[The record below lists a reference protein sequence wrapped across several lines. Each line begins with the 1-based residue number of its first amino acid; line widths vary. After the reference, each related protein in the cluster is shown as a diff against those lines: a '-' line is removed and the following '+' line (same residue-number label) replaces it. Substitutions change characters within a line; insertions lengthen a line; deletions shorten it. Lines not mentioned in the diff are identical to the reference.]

1 MPKKY
6 NNKKGFTLIEI
17 LVVVIIVGIL
27 ASILVPTYQ
36 KYILKSRAAEALNLL
51 EMVKTRQQV
60 ALAKS
65 PTKTYIPNAAELA
78 PLTAGSTET
87 AQGVDLLVNTDYTV
101 TLNSSSQCAIV
112 IYKQGTA
119 EEFTFAAS
127 YERPGV
133 ACVGSVCNSFTSVT
147 TNDIDSVC
155 VLETTQQVA
164 PPPGPVCEKT
174 CPDFAPLNADIC
186 ACVCTN
192 TGTLMDELTQSCP
205 DPSCQDDFTGCPPDK
220 VLTPIPTNLCQC
232 ACPPTK
238 PIEGENDTCLDCND
252 ACPTNMSFHWSYD
265 RRRCETSCP
274 TNTILDPNSSPS
286 NPQCISCAQAT
297 GGASPR
303 WVADATIVPSETS
316 GLCVV
321 SNGGHCEPCPEDKPI
336 WDGETCISCAELHAY
351 AESRTSGVSSG
362 GTTTGYTYTEIAAYQ
377 IKEQATSAS
386 PKSGGTK
393 SGDPK
398 SGDTKSGDDKSLGGE
413 EKSEGGDKSTELG
426 DKSTEASKVMA
437 AKAEAAAAAVKSPSS
452 GSSNSVYDAL
462 IAQYGSGR
470 FWHSGTCKECWE
482 VDITKPEWNGTEC
495 VSCIEAHPARV
506 KCSAANTSSNNGG
519 SSGGGNSYYG
529 GNHEYMQMGVSLP
542 TRFNDYITDFRAN
555 LDKYALDSG
564 ALLAVQWGVGWIDE
578 FGHEMSLD
586 DVTDMLNRCNNCK
599 CGMSGTCGECYG
611 HQTYNTYTNEIPPCN
626 SSHAGDTATASCRVC
641 NHTMQP
647 NLMYENDCFG
657 GDIVETSG
665 SCECRFESGEYRWLC
680 EGLCHFGGHVNATGL
695 PDCLG
700 QGCQVLPVGSGGFQ
714 SYYISGDYVC
724 NIREMTIPGNSSE
737 PPSTFDTTAQGSCE
751 DTWYG
756 ATEYVPA
763 KPIWNSTTHQCEA
776 CPSPTLNACSSTNG
790 QQGQFSLSNV
800 YYWNGGNTCAHI
812 GGLTVSS
819 VEGYQMPHCF
829 SSGDGTLYKY
839 IYCGGQGGGNSMV
852 INGCNGQFYFKDN
865 ATKQHFISKYQ
876 NGYPTN
882 MLHVKGE
889 SGIDTSVINFLNA
902 LTSPQTINGV
912 TMFEPRSK
920 KFYAITKLGLAPVDS
935 FFQYVVVE

>member
-17 LVVVIIVGIL
+17 LVAVIIVGIL

-51 EMVKTRQQV
+51 EMVKTRQHIE
-60 ALAKS
+60 LAKS
-65 PTKTYIPNAAELA
+65 PTKTYVPNAASLA
-78 PLTAGSTET
+78 PLTAGATEA
-87 AQGVDLLVNTDYTV
+87 AQGVDLIVNSDYTV

-119 EEFTFAAS
+119 DEFTFAAS

-133 ACVGSVCNSFTSVT
+133 ACVGTVCNSFTSVT

-155 VLETTQQVA
+155 VLETHQQVA
-164 PPPGPVCEKT
+164 PPPDQGCDKT

-186 ACVCTN
+186 GCVCTN
-192 TGTLMDELTQSCP
+192 TGNLMNDLPPYCP
-205 DPSCQDDFTGCPPDK
+205 EPSCQDDFTGCPGDK
-220 VLTPIPTNLCQC
+220 ILTPIPTNLCNC

-238 PIEGENDTCLDCND
+238 PIEGANDTCLDCND
-252 ACPTNMSFHWSYD
+252 ACPTNMSFIWSPT
-265 RRRCETSCP
+265 RRRCESVCP
-274 TNTILDPNSSPS
+274 TGTILDSSSSPS

-297 GGASPR
+297 GGASPL
-303 WVADATIVPSETS
+303 WVANSTITPSENT

-321 SNGGHCEPCPEDKPI
+321 SNGGHCEPCPSDRPI
-336 WDGETCISCAELHAY
+336 WDGSMCISCNELHAY
-351 AESRTSGVSSG
+351 AASKTSSVTSGGSS
-362 GTTTGYTYTEIAAYQ
+362 TGYTYTEVVHI
-377 IKEQATSAS
+377 IKDQATSAA

-393 SGDPK
+393 AG
-398 SGDTKSGDDKSLGGE
+398 GDDKITGGLGDDKLKDGDDKQNNYIVV
-413 EKSEGGDKSTELG
+413 EKNAATAGVKSTSG
-426 DKSTEASKVMA
+426 TST
-437 AKAEAAAAAVKSPSS
+437 
-452 GSSNSVYDAL
+452 VYDNL
-462 IAQYGSGR
+462 IATYGSGQYWYNGMCR
-470 FWHSGTCKECWE
+470 HCYE
-482 VDITKPEWNGTEC
+482 IPEFSDRPVYDEATDTC
-495 VSCIEAHPARV
+495 VSCIEKYPAKV

-519 SSGGGNSYYG
+519 NSSYYG
-529 GNHEYMQMGVSLP
+529 GGHEFGGLQYSTSLP
-542 TRFNDYITDFRAN
+542 TRFNDYMTDFRAN
-555 LDKYALDSG
+555 IDKYALDSG

-578 FGHEMSLD
+578 FGHEMTLE
-586 DVTDMLNRCNNCK
+586 DVTHMLENCQGCK
-599 CGMSGTCGECYG
+599 CGMSGTCSSCYG
-611 HQTYNTYTNEIPPCN
+611 HQTYNTYTNEIPPCDAN
-626 SSHAGDTATASCRVC
+626 HAGDHATASCSVC

-647 NLMYENDCFG
+647 NPMVENDCFG

-680 EGLCHFGGHVNATGL
+680 SPVGCDFGGYINATGL
-695 PDCLG
+695 GDCVG

-714 SYYISGDYVC
+714 SYYISGNYVC

-737 PPSTFDTTAQGSCE
+737 PPSTFDTTPQGSCE

-865 ATKQHFISKYQ
+865 ATKQHFLSKYQ

-889 SGIDTSVINFLNA
+889 SGIDTSVINFLDA